1 MIMHGSRW
9 LVRLLAVAA
18 GGIVCGIVGLLVGA
32 SIGGNTQDF
41 TFNGMPGYEGGG
53 QLGFVIGSVV
63 GCIGVSAT
71 LVISAFVRKRLRK

>member
-1 MIMHGSRW
+1 MHVLKWVFG
-9 LVRLLAVAA
+9 LLKVAA
-18 GGIVCGIVGLLVGA
+18 GSIVCGIIGLLFGA

-63 GCIGVSAT
+63 GCIGVSAI
-71 LVISAFVRKRLRK
+71 LLIVAFTQKRLRK